1 MHFLICA
8 FLINSFLLFL
18 LLENLIYNKFFNLQS
33 SNFRIIIFTIIPLV
47 ISMHITHRVQAIDKS
62 YFYST
67 NSPKTNSGGLWQFD
81 SLLGHKAVPDS
92 TGSYEYYIGDGIKGR
107 VPVTFDSSGY
117 RSVPDSL
124 ELRYDTL
131 DLYLGCS
138 LTFGDYIEAQNGYP
152 YLTSKLLEHSHINA
166 GASAYGFGQ
175 MIQIVE
181 SLVKKHQFKYV
192 FIQLSPWLSDR
203 AMRLTGPTFYGYRPF
218 PYFSDDGIGFK
229 LNPPAFST
237 LMYSKKNWRGKQSY
251 FEKIRFRLT
260 DGSKIEIIDYYSY
273 QYSKLK
279 TILGFIPKPTKRKAD
294 LEKFFYDYV
303 IDICKKNNSIPIILK
318 LRYPSAKCSDLL
330 KYLRAK
336 TQIIDLDYDLEKK
349 VDETGLNYQELFSI
363 YHTNGDDSILIDKH
377 PNNFAN
383 ELFSR
388 RIYNDLKKE

>member
-1 MHFLICA
+1 
-8 FLINSFLLFL
+8 
-18 LLENLIYNKFFNLQS
+18 
-33 SNFRIIIFTIIPLV
+33 
-47 ISMHITHRVQAIDKS
+47 
-62 YFYST
+62 
-67 NSPKTNSGGLWQFD
+67 
-81 SLLGHKAVPDS
+81 
-92 TGSYEYYIGDGIKGR
+92 
-107 VPVTFDSSGY
+107 
-117 RSVPDSL
+117 
-124 ELRYDTL
+124 
-131 DLYLGCS
+131 
-138 LTFGDYIEAQNGYP
+138 
-152 YLTSKLLEHSHINA
+152 
-166 GASAYGFGQ
+166 
-175 MIQIVE
+175 
-181 SLVKKHQFKYV
+181 
-192 FIQLSPWLSDR
+192 
-203 AMRLTGPTFYGYRPF
+203 MRLTGPTFYGYRPF